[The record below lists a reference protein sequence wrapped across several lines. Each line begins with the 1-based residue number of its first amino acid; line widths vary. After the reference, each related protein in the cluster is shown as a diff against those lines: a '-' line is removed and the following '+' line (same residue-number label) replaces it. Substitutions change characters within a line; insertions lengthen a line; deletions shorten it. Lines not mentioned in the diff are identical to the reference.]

1 MGAFFWSACVLSAGC
16 GGSTAPAVTPTTP
29 ATVRTVSVSPSTASI
44 AVGAT
49 TSLAA
54 TLLDQKGASMTGPTV
69 SWSSAST
76 AVATVSAAG
85 VVTGVTAGT
94 ATISATAS
102 GVSGSATIT
111 VTGSPTDA
119 FQTTVPTIDLNAILA
134 RPTESSTTVSLWSAS
149 ARTATI
155 TLTPGNRV
163 ISQPLT
169 AATLATVDLTGLSP
183 DQAYQYRV
191 DAPGATSI
199 SGSFRTARGP
209 GTSYRFVMQADSH
222 LDNNS
227 DLAIYANTLAN
238 MVADAPDFLIDL
250 GDTFMTD
257 KYADYHSAAAQ
268 YYAQRY
274 WFGLVGR
281 TMPVY
286 LVQGNHDGEL
296 AWLPAVQTWAA
307 GQRTTYFPSVIS
319 NAFYSSALTPR
330 NYFAW
335 TWGDAT
341 YIVLDPFSATL
352 TQPSKAA
359 DNWAWS
365 LGKEQYDWLVSTLQK
380 NTSKYTFV
388 FLHNLVGGSTS
399 EARGGVEASVNYEW
413 GGLNADG
420 TAGFATKRAGWA
432 KPIHDLFV
440 QYKVSAV
447 FHGHDHLYVHQTRD
461 GISYQEVP
469 QPSFAREN
477 ATSSAVDYGYLSGT
491 LLGSS
496 GHLRITVTPT
506 KATVEYIRSRL
517 TAGNGD
523 VMDRYDLLPA
533 VRP

>member
-1 MGAFFWSACVLSAGC
+1 MRSRYSAYVLGVLEYTAASV
-16 GGSTAPAVTPTTP
+16 GGVTFCT
-29 ATVRTVSVSPSTASI
+29 
-44 AVGAT
+44 
-49 TSLAA
+49 
-54 TLLDQKGASMTGPTV
+54 QTG
-69 SWSSAST
+69 SGSGT

-335 TWGDAT
+335 TWGDALFVV
-341 YIVLDPFSATL
+341 IDPYWSSPVPVDEPFGGGTKHTNAWDFTHGDAQYQWLKQTL
-352 TQPSKAA
+352 EQSKA
-359 DNWAWS
+359 
-365 LGKEQYDWLVSTLQK
+365 
-380 NTSKYTFV
+380 KYKFV
-388 FLHNLVGGSTS
+388 FAHHVMGTG
-399 EARGGVEASVNYEW
+399 RGGVEVASLWEC
-413 GGLNADG
+413 GGKDASGKDV
-420 TAGFATKRAGWA
+420 FSVQRPSWA
-432 KPIHDLFV
+432 STVHQLMVKNGVTIFF
-440 QYKVSAV
+440 Q
-447 FHGHDHLYVHQTRD
+447 GHDHVWALQSLNGVTYQTLSVPAD
-461 GISYQEVP
+461 PNYGIGFGAS
-469 QPSFAREN
+469 
-477 ATSSAVDYGYLSGT
+477 YLSGDV
-491 LLGSS
+491 LPSS
-496 GHLRITVTPT
+496 GYTRVSVSPQRVKVDYVRTYLSADETSSQ
-506 KATVEYIRSRL
+506 RSGSVAFSY
-517 TAGNGD
+517 T
-523 VMDRYDLLPA
+523 LP
-533 VRP
+533 